1 MKAQENKYTYPDLKR
16 FSESSLLNGL
26 DNRAEILSAV
36 TDPERPDRLLPEIEH
51 SIFSGTQE
59 LITMFNSLDTDDPA
73 LQIPSLS
80 RTLALKEKVGSLP
93 DLEDLDDKREVAFAL
108 VNGATRMMEGQTN
121 KESAKQGNPPT
132 KEQVDHAI
140 GTPSMDIPPKVKVI
154 GTALHFIE
162 RTMFAR
168 FRNQNAEPSHQT
180 WTKDEILFALEDM
193 AQLNHAKIQLGMTE
207 GSEAILFNLINTPND
222 QGGLGWRK
230 PANLNAIQSE
240 LSSTITQ

>member
-1 MKAQENKYTYPDLKR
+1 MILETKYTYPNLKR
-16 FSESSLLNGL
+16 FSESRLLAGL

-36 TDPERPDRLLPEIEH
+36 TDPDRPDRLLPEIER

-59 LITMFNSLDTDDPA
+59 LINMFNALDIHDPA

-93 DLEDLDDKREVAFAL
+93 NLEELNDPREVAFAL
-108 VNGATRMMEGQTN
+108 VNGATRMMDGQTN

-132 KEQVDHAI
+132 REQINHAI
-140 GTPSMDIPPKVKVI
+140 GTPSMDIPPKVKVV

-168 FRNQNAEPSHQT
+168 FRNQNTEPSHQT

-193 AQLNHAKIQLGMTE
+193 AQLNHAKLQLGLAE
-207 GSEAILFNLINTPND
+207 GSEAILFDLINTPND

-230 PANLNAIQSE
+230 PANLHAIQSE
-240 LSSTITQ
+240 LSNTITR